1 MQSKSSSSISSGA
14 RAAAQTLNVPIERLE
29 GHPGRSP
36 PPATPHDKSHR
47 DADHHQSANH
57 NHIEHNGKPHPM
69 QSGQMMMG
77 PNSRDEIMPSS
88 HSAKHLPPSPVQS
101 PQHMTAHS
109 QHHNGNGIHGMKNG
123 GGGGGGGVH
132 TNGVAVLPTT
142 PSMGMQSGGGGGQHI
157 DTDDQ
162 DDQQQFSSLS
172 AMHPQ
177 PAQNTKFSLIHF
189 AMQHFRDE

>member
-36 PPATPHDKSHR
+36 PPATPHDKSLR

-69 QSGQMMMG
+69 QPGQMMMG
-77 PNSRDEIMPSS
+77 SNSREEIMPLS

-101 PQHMTAHS
+101 PQHMSGHS
-109 QHHNGNGIHGMKNG
+109 MHHNGNGIHGMKN

-142 PSMGMQSGGGGGQHI
+142 PSMGMQSGGGQHI